1 MIFSNNDVSA
11 IMNSY
16 VTGAAQRTPD
26 PELDSDD
33 FLLLLVAQMQHQD
46 PLSPMDQ
53 QSFMGEL
60 AQFNSLQQQVDLNDA
75 FLHFMQF
82 QELTQATSMIGKEV
96 VALVSNVA
104 GDVVS
109 AEGTVTEVYFTSTG
123 AYLLLD
129 DGSEVSIQDVVNV
142 KMPTE

>member
-1 MIFSNNDVSA
+1 MIFSNNDVSS

-16 VTGAAQRTPD
+16 VTGATQRTPD
-26 PELDSDD
+26 SELDSND

-53 QSFMGEL
+53 QAFMGEL
-60 AQFNSLQQQVDLNDA
+60 AQFNSLQQQVDLNEA
-75 FLHFMQF
+75 FLHFMHF
-82 QELTQATSMIGKEV
+82 QELTQATSMIGKDV
-96 VALVSNVA
+96 VALVSNPS

-123 AYLLLD
+123 AYLLLE

>member
-1 MIFSNNDVSA
+1 MIFSNNDVSS

-16 VTGAAQRTPD
+16 VTGAAQRTPN

-33 FLLLLVAQMQHQD
+33 FLLLLVAQMQNQN

-60 AQFNSLQQQVDLNDA
+60 AQFNSLQQQVELNDA

-123 AYLLLD
+123 AYLLLE

-142 KMPTE
+142 KMPGE

>member
-1 MIFSNNDVSA
+1 
-11 IMNSY
+11 MNSY
-16 VTGAAQRTPD
+16 VTGAAQRTPN

-33 FLLLLVAQMQHQD
+33 FLLLLVAQMQNQD

-123 AYLLLD
+123 AYLLLE

>member
-1 MIFSNNDVSA
+1 MIFSNNDVSS

-16 VTGAAQRTPD
+16 VTGAAQRTAD

-33 FLLLLVAQMQHQD
+33 FLLLLVAQMQNQD

-82 QELTQATSMIGKEV
+82 QELTQATSMIGKDV
-96 VALVSNVA
+96 VALVKDAA
-104 GDVVS
+104 GEVVS

>member
-16 VTGAAQRTPD
+16 VTGAAQRTPN

-33 FLLLLVAQMQHQD
+33 FLLLLVAQMQNQD

-123 AYLLLD
+123 AYLLLE

>member
-1 MIFSNNDVSA
+1 MIFSNNDVSS

-16 VTGAAQRTPD
+16 ITEAAQRTSD

-53 QSFMGEL
+53 QAFMGDL
-60 AQFNSLQQQVDLNDA
+60 AQFNALQQQVELNDA

-82 QELTQATSMIGKEV
+82 QELTQAVSMIGKDV
-96 VALVSNVA
+96 VALVSDVA
-104 GDVVS
+104 GDVFS

-123 AYLLLD
+123 AYLLLE

-142 KMPTE
+142 RMPGE